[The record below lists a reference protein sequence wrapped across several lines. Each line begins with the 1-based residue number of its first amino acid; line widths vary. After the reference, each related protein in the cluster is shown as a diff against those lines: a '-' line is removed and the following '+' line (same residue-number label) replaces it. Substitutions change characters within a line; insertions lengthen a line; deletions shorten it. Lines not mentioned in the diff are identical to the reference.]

1 MNRMPLTDDDR
12 VFLDKLR
19 IASPEDELRIYEHHQ
34 PTAQEVAQATIRRM
48 TDPFGVLEDMK
59 AIMAYWDTLTPKEQ
73 ADYAP
78 FIWSK
83 T

>member
-1 MNRMPLTDDDR
+1 MNRMPLTTDDR

-59 AIMAYWDTLTPKEQ
+59 AIMAYWDTLTEEQ
-73 ADYAP
+73 KAAYAP
-78 FIWSK
+78 FLWSK
-83 T
+83 P